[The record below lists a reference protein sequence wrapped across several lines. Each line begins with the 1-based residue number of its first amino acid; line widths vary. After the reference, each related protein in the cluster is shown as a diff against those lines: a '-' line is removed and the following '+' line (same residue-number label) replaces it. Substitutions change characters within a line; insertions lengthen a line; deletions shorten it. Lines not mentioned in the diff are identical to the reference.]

1 MRCPGIAASLP
12 ALRRERN
19 PRLSRPTAT
28 QNMEAVDLIS
38 VCPSHLKSTGYF
50 GVRKIHALF
59 EATYVAGLRKAGVPD
74 E

>member
-1 MRCPGIAASLP
+1 
-12 ALRRERN
+12 
-19 PRLSRPTAT
+19 
-28 QNMEAVDLIS
+28 MEAVDLIS